1 MWFCPTLHIKGMGEE
16 DKNLPIK
23 TVFQE
28 MVSGLALQFYTEF
41 MTSRIVIEDMIH
53 PHPVLAQKIVL
64 GENVFLALQLSRIK
78 CILLTSSLF
87 LAMQGRTFLRF
98 QARSISLQCFCNYGK
113 IGQKRDQESSP
124 FLAQKKNLTITAV
137 VSIIILHKAALFQL
151 YCPLL
156 GTIPATFYLPFYA
169 LISSAHYHHPN
180 FYAAFT
186 LCKKGKLM
194 NAH

>member
-1 MWFCPTLHIKGMGEE
+1 
-16 DKNLPIK
+16 
-23 TVFQE
+23 

-169 LISSAHYHHPN
+169 LISSAHYHLN
-180 FYAAFT
+180 FYAAFI

>member
-113 IGQKRDQESSP
+113 IGQKRAPGKSP
-124 FLAQKKNLTITAV
+124 FSCLEEK
-137 VSIIILHKAALFQL
+137 SDH
-151 YCPLL
+151 YC
-156 GTIPATFYLPFYA
+156 
-169 LISSAHYHHPN
+169 SSQHYHSTQGCSFPTLLSTFRHHSSN
-180 FYAAFT
+180 ILFAFLCFDIQCT
-186 LCKKGKLM
+186 LPSSKFLCSI
-194 NAH
+194 HIV